1 MAVPIIRAYTTAV
14 PAALNVRTVVTDVI
28 TGLQT
33 QQLNRSNT
41 IIDFTNNPDNAAGI
55 THFEQLFI
63 NNLDTGV
70 SMFSSNSSPT
80 TAGRTLIGPIP
91 ISVGAAAGGKQIS
104 YFATQTAGALT
115 AYPTLVKYANLF

>member
-14 PAALNVRTVVTDVI
+14 PGALNQRTVVTDVI
-28 TGLQT
+28 TGLAT

-55 THFEQLFI
+55 DHFQQLFI

-70 SMFSSNSSPT
+70 AFFSSNSSPT
-80 TAGRTLIGPIP
+80 TAGRTLPGPIP
-91 ISVGAAAGGKQIS
+91 ISVGAAAGGKQVS
-104 YFATQTAGALT
+104 YFATQTAGAVT
-115 AYPTLVKYANLF
+115 AYPSLVKYANLF

>member
-14 PAALNVRTVVTDVI
+14 PGALNQRTVVTDVI
-28 TGLQT
+28 TGLAT

-41 IIDFTNNPDNAAGI
+41 IIDFTNNPDAAAGI
-55 THFEQLFI
+55 THFQQLFI

-70 SMFSSNSSPT
+70 AFFSSNSSPT
-80 TAGRTLIGPIP
+80 TAGRTLPGPIP
-91 ISVGAAAGGKQIS
+91 ISVGQAAGGKQVS

-115 AYPTLVKYANLF
+115 AYNSLVKYANLF

>member
-1 MAVPIIRAYTTAV
+1 MAVPIIRAYNAV
-14 PAALNVRTVVTDVI
+14 APAALNQRTVVTDVI
-28 TGLQT
+28 TGLAT

-55 THFEQLFI
+55 EHFQQLFI

-70 SMFSSNSSPT
+70 AMFSSNSSPT
-80 TAGRTLIGPIP
+80 TAGRTLVGPIP

>member
-1 MAVPIIRAYTTAV
+1 MAVPIIRAYNAV
-14 PAALNVRTVVTDVI
+14 APGALNQRTVVTDVI
-28 TGLQT
+28 TGLAT

-55 THFEQLFI
+55 DHFQQLFI

-70 SMFSSNSSPT
+70 AFFSSNSSPT
-80 TAGRTLIGPIP
+80 TAGRTLPGPIP
-91 ISVGAAAGGKQIS
+91 ISIGGSSGGKQVS